1 MPEAQLDRFM
11 LKLHIGYPQKS
22 EERQIL
28 DLMATS
34 APNLTV
40 MPVVDP
46 QQIIAA
52 RSVVNEIYIDD
63 RVKDYIVDVVW
74 ATRDPA
80 SYNLKLDG
88 LIRYGAS
95 PRATIYLALAA
106 RAHAFLNGRGYVT
119 PQDVKSIGTDVL
131 RHRVIV
137 SYEAEAETI
146 TSETIVDRIF
156 RRPARPVIAQ
166 DRQTPAEI
174 LKKIRAL
181 EIKTKG
187 LVQTMFAG
195 DYHSVFKGRGM
206 NFEDVREYQPGDEIR
221 AIDWNVTARLGT
233 AFVKKFTEER
243 ELTVVL
249 VVDVSAS
256 GNFGSAS
263 QSKRELA
270 AEIACL
276 LAFSAIRNNDKV
288 GLLLFSDTVELFIPP
303 KKGRSHTLRIIREIL
318 FFEPAGR
325 GTAPALA
332 LDYLNKV
339 VTRRAVVFF
348 ISDFQT
354 SDFSRELS
362 VSGRRHDF
370 IAVHIQDQREEHLP
384 NVGIITL
391 EDAETGEQIE
401 INTADRNTRALQ
413 RLGGD
418 ATGRF
423 EPDAPPQQ
431 HRRHFIAHE
440 RELSARLALV
450 FQTTGTTPRRAMNW
464 LTYVSFRRRRHS

>member
-1 MPEAQLDRFM
+1 MP
-11 LKLHIGYPQKS
+11 
-22 EERQIL
+22 
-28 DLMATS
+28 
-34 APNLTV
+34 
-40 MPVVDP
+40 
-46 QQIIAA
+46 
-52 RSVVNEIYIDD
+52 
-63 RVKDYIVDVVW
+63 
-74 ATRDPA
+74 RDP
-80 SYNLKLDG
+80 STSL
-88 LIRYGAS
+88 RS
-95 PRATIYLALAA
+95 A
-106 RAHAFLNGRGYVT
+106 R
-119 PQDVKSIGTDVL
+119 DDDK
-131 RHRVIV
+131 
-137 SYEAEAETI
+137 
-146 TSETIVDRIF
+146 
-156 RRPARPVIAQ
+156 
-166 DRQTPAEI
+166 TPAEI

-187 LVQTMFAG
+187 LVQTIFAG

-221 AIDWNVTARLGT
+221 SIDWNVTARLGT

-256 GNFGSAS
+256 GNFGSVS

-270 AEIACL
+270 AEVACL

-288 GLLLFSDTVELFIPP
+288 GLLLFSDRVELFIPP

-332 LDYLNKV
+332 LDYLNNV

-348 ISDFQT
+348 VSDFQT

-370 IAVHIQDQREEHLP
+370 IAVHIQDQREENLP
-384 NVGIITL
+384 NIGIITL

-401 INTADRNTRALQ
+401 INTGDRNTRARFSALAETRRAELNRILRRNNIDAISLRTGENYLPALRSFFKQ
-413 RLGGD
+413 R
-418 ATGRF
+418 
-423 EPDAPPQQ
+423 
-431 HRRHFIAHE
+431 E
-440 RELSARLALV
+440 RRLAV
-450 FQTTGTTPRRAMNW
+450 R
-464 LTYVSFRRRRHS
+464 

>member
-1 MPEAQLDRFM
+1 MD
-11 LKLHIGYPQKS
+11 
-22 EERQIL
+22 
-28 DLMATS
+28 
-34 APNLTV
+34 
-40 MPVVDP
+40 
-46 QQIIAA
+46 AA
-52 RSVVNEIYIDD
+52 EV
-63 RVKDYIVDVVW
+63 
-74 ATRDPA
+74 
-80 SYNLKLDG
+80 
-88 LIRYGAS
+88 
-95 PRATIYLALAA
+95 
-106 RAHAFLNGRGYVT
+106 
-119 PQDVKSIGTDVL
+119 
-131 RHRVIV
+131 
-137 SYEAEAETI
+137 
-146 TSETIVDRIF
+146 
-156 RRPARPVIAQ
+156 
-166 DRQTPAEI
+166 

-187 LVQTMFAG
+187 LVQTVFAG

-256 GNFGSAS
+256 GNFGSVS

-270 AEIACL
+270 AEVSCL

-288 GLLLFSDTVELFIPP
+288 GLLLFSDRVELFIPP

-318 FFEPAGR
+318 FFEPGGR

-348 ISDFQT
+348 VSDFQT
-354 SDFSRELS
+354 GDFSRELS

-370 IAVHIQDQREEHLP
+370 IAVHVQDQREEMLP

-401 INTADRNTRALQ
+401 INTGDRTTRARFSALAETRRAELNRTLRRNSIDAISLRTGEDYLPALRSFFKQ
-413 RLGGD
+413 R
-418 ATGRF
+418 
-423 EPDAPPQQ
+423 
-431 HRRHFIAHE
+431 E
-440 RELSARLALV
+440 RRLAV
-450 FQTTGTTPRRAMNW
+450 R
-464 LTYVSFRRRRHS
+464 